1 MTIRIFLT
9 AIFISVL
16 ILGLPQGAAAE
27 AVGHFTQVE
36 GRVDLLKGG
45 KLPATA
51 VKVGDGVEQGDVL
64 RTKSLSKAQVTFK
77 DNSTL
82 TISPES
88 RIAIEEYMFDAAK
101 GQRNALLQVFQGMV
115 LAVVSKIYQTEKPDF
130 VVKTHTAIMGI
141 RGTEVGI
148 RLAANDT
155 TFLNFQGKTQV
166 ANIFP
171 EVGDS
176 MFKKANKIAFA
187 QGQPSVMLKDS
198 QGCTVARGLPPTL
211 PYTIGPEDRKL
222 FMRAFNIAPLVTKS
236 GGGDAAGR
244 GGGSAGG
251 GGGSVTTGAG
261 AGSTLAADTTAASF
275 VTNATSTT
283 AMPAVLIVPVITP
296 PPPTPVVVNPTYTF
310 SEIFNGNINMTTS
323 GPSPSTLA
331 TFTFPTGQG
340 TWSTGASSGTFTI
353 SNPPS
358 NILATATNG
367 GTFGIFGGDSVLLRG
382 TGSVSGPAGGVL
394 TGTMQ
399 LTGFVGGGTTP
410 NFTFPTGQVTLQPTG
425 NLTYQGTGTFS
436 LGAPSGTATINLV
449 QVKK

>member
-9 AIFISVL
+9 AIFISAL

-88 RIAIEEYMFDAAK
+88 RIAIEEYMVDAAK

-244 GGGSAGG
+244 GGGQRRRGRWLRDYRGRRRKHPGRGYHRCQLRHQRRYHHGSHARSHNRAGDHAAAADPGG
-251 GGGSVTTGAG
+251 GQPD
-261 AGSTLAADTTAASF
+261 LH
-275 VTNATSTT
+275 
-283 AMPAVLIVPVITP
+283 
-296 PPPTPVVVNPTYTF
+296 
-310 SEIFNGNINMTTS
+310 
-323 GPSPSTLA
+323 
-331 TFTFPTGQG
+331 
-340 TWSTGASSGTFTI
+340 
-353 SNPPS
+353 
-358 NILATATNG
+358 
-367 GTFGIFGGDSVLLRG
+367 LL
-382 TGSVSGPAGGVL
+382 
-394 TGTMQ
+394 
-399 LTGFVGGGTTP
+399 
-410 NFTFPTGQVTLQPTG
+410 G
-425 NLTYQGTGTFS
+425 NL
-436 LGAPSGTATINLV
+436 
-449 QVKK
+449 